1 MDTLWQG
8 LMLRWLREHEG
19 LALVMLEDLG
29 VEMVMRF
36 DRSVGLG
43 ESLWLKV
50 VHVDPRGDRIELR
63 EMAESAAQLM
73 G

>member
-1 MDTLWQG
+1 VWQG

-36 DRSVGLG
+36 DRPLDLG
-43 ESLWLKV
+43 TRLLVRV
-50 VHVDPRGDRIELR
+50 VHVDPRQDRIELR
-63 EMAESAAQLM
+63 ETNEMM
-73 G
+73 VG